1 MTETEKL
8 VEHLANV
15 IGMDIKYEPKSSPL
29 MTRTDRVLVR
39 VIQQVKILK
48 KKYQES
54 EDLKDKFRKDVEILL
69 QHVRKDE
76 VLDGYGNPWPFETC
90 KPGDG
95 KTIGFR
101 RATVADGDIQN

>member
-1 MTETEKL
+1 MNETEKL

-29 MTRTDRVLVR
+29 MTCTERVLVR
-39 VIQQVKILK
+39 IIQQTKILK

-54 EDLKDKFRKDVEILL
+54 EDLKNKLRKDVDILL
-69 QHVRKDE
+69 QHVKKDE
-76 VLDGYGNPWPFETC
+76 ILDGYGNPWPFETF

-95 KTIGFR
+95 RTIGFR